1 MIYLNEILR
10 ILGAAIQILADALM
24 LIMQLG
30 CIWLVLLVICSFSTD
45 LIRKLF
51 GKEEHDRT

>member
-30 CIWLVLLVICSFSTD
+30 CVWLVLLIICSFSTD

-51 GKEEHDRT
+51 GKGEHDRT

>member
-30 CIWLVLLVICSFSTD
+30 CIWLVLMVICSFSTD
-45 LIRKLF
+45 LIRKLV
-51 GKEEHDRT
+51 GKEDHDRT